1 MIKNDLFQE
10 LLYNQPLKVEQIKTW
25 LVENE
30 NYFNFLIS
38 QSNCNKWSIWLE
50 DKSTH
55 IYPCICSNREQDCIF
70 IETYYQLDRVIQLHQ
85 KKEYFKILVQ
95 EYKQISSYK
104 IAFSEWFNKNKKLAS
119 ELAFDTEIS
128 IMLELEPYQTSK
140 IKLNENEFK
149 NIIEFQNI
157 FNEFEYNQI
166 INS

>member
-1 MIKNDLFQE
+1 MIKSNLNINEIKSWLTDNLE
-10 LLYNQPLKVEQIKTW
+10 KVK
-25 LVENE
+25 LD
-30 NYFNFLIS
+30 IS
-38 QSNCNKWSIWLE
+38 NSKCNKWENWLE

-95 EYKQISSYK
+95 EYKQISSDK
-104 IAFSEWFNKNKKLAS
+104 IALSEWFNKNKKLAS

-128 IMLELEPYQTSK
+128 IMLELEPYKTSK
-140 IKLNENEFK
+140 IILNENEFK

-157 FNEFEYNQI
+157 FNELEYNQNI
-166 INS
+166 KL